1 MKTIKTILVT
11 GGAGYIGSHT
21 ILGLLANEYDIVIFD
36 NLECG
41 HIETVNTLKGIS
53 DQSGK
58 VIDFIKGDLKNADD
72 ISTVFKKYDIDAII
86 HFAAYIRVEES
97 VQDPQKYYKN
107 NVGGTL
113 NLLSAMIE
121 NKINKIV
128 FSSTAAVY
136 GEPKNDVPIEENYKL
151 SPINPYGKSKFMVE
165 KILRDYDEAYG
176 LRSAILRY
184 FNVAGADHK
193 IRIGEWHEPETHL
206 IPNILKAVNGKIFQL
221 YGDNFDTRDGTC
233 VRDYVNVED
242 LADAHVLALKYL
254 EKTNKSD
261 CFNIGTNSGNT
272 VKEVFD
278 TCEKVLQCKINRKI
292 CNQRAGDP
300 ASLVASNKKA
310 REILKWLP
318 KRSLEDSIH
327 SAYEWNKKL
336 SEKI

>member
-1 MKTIKTILVT
+1 MKTILVT

-21 ILGLLANEYDIVIFD
+21 VLALIANGYDVVIFD

-41 HIETVNTLKGIS
+41 HIETINTLKNIN

-58 VIDFIKGDLKNADD
+58 VVDFIKGDLKNTDD
-72 ISTVFKKYDIDAII
+72 ISAVFKKYNIDAVI

-97 VQDPQKYYKN
+97 VQNPQKYYKN

-121 NKINKIV
+121 SGISKIV

-136 GEPKNDVPIEENYKL
+136 GEPENDAPIEEDHRL
-151 SPINPYGKSKFMVE
+151 LPINAYGMSKFMVE
-165 KILRDYDEAYG
+165 KILQDHDKAYG
-176 LRSAILRY
+176 IKSAVLRY
-184 FNVAGADHK
+184 FNVAGADK
-193 IRIGEWHEPETHL
+193 KNRIGEWHDPETHL
-206 IPNILKAVNGKIFQL
+206 IPNILKAINGKIFQL
-221 YGDNFDTRDGTC
+221 YGDDFNTRDGTC
-233 VRDYVNVED
+233 IRDYVNVED

-254 EKTNKSD
+254 GKIGKSNY
-261 CFNIGTNSGNT
+261 FNIGTNSGST

-278 TCEKVLQCKINRKI
+278 ACEKVLKCKIIRKI
-292 CNQRAGDP
+292 CARRAGDP

-310 REILKWLP
+310 REILGWTSQG
-318 KRSLEDSIH
+318 SLEDSIR

-336 SEKI
+336 AEKI

>member
-1 MKTIKTILVT
+1 MKTILVT

-21 ILGLLANEYDIVIFD
+21 VLALIANGYDVVIFD

-41 HIETVNTLKGIS
+41 HIETINTLKNIN

-58 VIDFIKGDLKNADD
+58 IVDFIKGDLKNADD
-72 ISTVFKKYDIDAII
+72 ISAVFKKHNIDAVI

-97 VQDPQKYYKN
+97 VQNPQKYYKN

-121 NKINKIV
+121 SGISKIV

-136 GEPKNDVPIEENYKL
+136 GEPENDAPIEEDHRL
-151 SPINPYGKSKFMVE
+151 LPINAYGMSKFMVE
-165 KILRDYDEAYG
+165 KILQDYDKAYG
-176 LRSAILRY
+176 IKSAVLRY
-184 FNVAGADHK
+184 FNVAGADK
-193 IRIGEWHEPETHL
+193 KNRIGEWHDPETHL
-206 IPNILKAVNGKIFQL
+206 IPNILKAIDGKIFQL
-221 YGDNFDTRDGTC
+221 YGDDFNTRDGTC

-254 EKTNKSD
+254 GKIGKSNY
-261 CFNIGTNSGNT
+261 FNIGTNSGST

-278 TCEKVLQCKINRKI
+278 TCEKVLKCKISRKI
-292 CNQRAGDP
+292 CDRRAGDP

-310 REILKWLP
+310 REILGWTS
-318 KRSLEDSIH
+318 KRSLEDSIR

-336 SEKI
+336 AEKI